1 MHPLTAS
8 FAELSD
14 EEIQQKM
21 SKLMSA
27 RRFARDTDR
36 VRQVEMILD
45 DLRQEQ
51 SKRSQKYLDQLANK
65 NKKNLSDIIDIK

>member
-27 RRFARDTDR
+27 RRFARDTDM

>member
-1 MHPLTAS
+1 MHPLTGS

-14 EEIQQKM
+14 EELQQKM

-27 RRFARDTDR
+27 RRFARDPNMA
-36 VRQVEMILD
+36 RQVEMILD

-51 SKRSQKYLDQLANK
+51 AKRSQKYLDQLANK

>member
-1 MHPLTAS
+1 MHPLTGS

-14 EEIQQKM
+14 EELQQKM

-27 RRFARDTDR
+27 RRFARDTDM

-51 SKRSQKYLDQLANK
+51 SKRSQKYLDQMANK

>member
-1 MHPLTAS
+1 MHPLTGS

-14 EEIQQKM
+14 EELQQKM

-27 RRFARDTDR
+27 RRFARDTDM